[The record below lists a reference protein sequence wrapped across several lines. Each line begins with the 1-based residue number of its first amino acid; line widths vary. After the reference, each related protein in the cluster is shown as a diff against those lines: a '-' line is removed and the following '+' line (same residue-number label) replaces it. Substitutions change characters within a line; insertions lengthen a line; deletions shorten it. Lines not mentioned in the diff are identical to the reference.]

1 MLRAAKL
8 LSRALFSFV
17 SAEDKEGNFP
27 LGSFSWRRWSSALTW
42 LSFQTLSVS
51 KAKVPFFFQA
61 RISSRQ
67 NQHQQFD
74 RTDGSRKLKFAEL
87 RVLLL
92 WWGSFS
98 LNKARN
104 VSKQNFE
111 VPVRESFFSLSE
123 SSISESPESIELR
136 RLWQLS
142 WVAK

>member
-1 MLRAAKL
+1 MLRAKL

-51 KAKVPFFFQA
+51 KAKVPFFSFLP
-61 RISSRQ
+61 RISTFQTKSTSTV
-67 NQHQQFD
+67 D

-92 WWGSFS
+92 GWGSFS
-98 LNKARN
+98 LNKAWN

-111 VPVRESFFSLSE
+111 VPVRESFFSPFQNLLFPKVPKVSN
-123 SSISESPESIELR
+123 SGDFG
-136 RLWQLS
+136 S
-142 WVAK
+142 WAE

>member
-1 MLRAAKL
+1 MLRAKL

-51 KAKVPFFFQA
+51 KAKVPFFSFLA
-61 RISSRQ
+61 RISTFQTKSTSTV
-67 NQHQQFD
+67 D

-92 WWGSFS
+92 WRGSFS

-111 VPVRESFFSLSE
+111 VPVRESFFSPFQNLLFPKVPKVSN
-123 SSISESPESIELR
+123 SGDFG
-136 RLWQLS
+136 S
-142 WVAK
+142 WAE